1 MPLGMESARRQ
12 LPAHLRA
19 FLYSCIDSIEQLDVL
34 MLLRIS
40 GEPWVAREVAKE
52 VGLSDARARA
62 YLDALSARGLV
73 HAVVRSEITYTFRPS
88 SDALRKYT
96 DELAEAL
103 DSSRAEVLR
112 FVAALPPSSVRSFA
126 NAFKLR
132 DSE

>member
-1 MPLGMESARRQ
+1 MESPRGRQ

-34 MLLRIS
+34 MLLRAS
-40 GEPWVAREVAKE
+40 GEGRTAREVAREVG
-52 VGLSDARARA
+52 VSDSRARA
-62 YLDALSARGLV
+62 FLDALAARGFV
-73 HAVVRSEITYTFRPS
+73 HAVVRSEVTYTYRPS

-96 DELAEAL
+96 DELADEL
-103 DSSRAEVLR
+103 ERSRADVLR